1 MGEDE
6 FLEEQYEDRYL
17 QNEDLHAPCYECGSW
32 HDGACPMEIPEDD
45 DFDMMLEYES
55 DGGYSGEW

>member
-1 MGEDE
+1 MNYD
-6 FLEEQYEDRYL
+6 DV
-17 QNEDLHAPCYECGSW
+17 NVCYECGGS
-32 HDGACPMEIPEDD
+32 HDGECPMDVDD